1 MKFAFSEISIP
12 KRGSLAVALYA
23 DKTFSPTATLVDKK
37 TKGALSRALETSR
50 FTGKKGDFL
59 EIVAPNGL
67 DVSRVVLFGL
77 GETEKLTMTD
87 METLGGSLVKRL
99 NASGARSVT
108 IILDELNVEDFKTNE
123 AAAAVAGGAMLGSYR
138 FQKYKT
144 DIDEAAE
151 PTLARMTVSCKG
163 SATARKVFADIEA
176 LNEGVFM
183 TRDLVSEP
191 ANELYP
197 ESFAA
202 RCLELS
208 DMGVHVEILD
218 EAKMQR
224 LGMGA
229 LLGVGQGSRRD
240 SRLVVMQWN
249 GATTKKAG
257 RKPLAFVGKGVCF
270 DTGGIS
276 LKPGPG
282 MEEMKWDMGGAG
294 TVTGLMKAL
303 AGRKAKVN
311 AVGVIGLVE
320 NMPDGNAQRPGD
332 IVKSMSGQTIEILN
346 TDAEGRLVLADA
358 LWYTQDR
365 FKPEF
370 MIDLATLTGAII
382 VTLGHENAGLFSN
395 NDDLSDQLFAAGK
408 AVGEGVWRLPMSD
421 AYAKQTKSPIADL
434 QNIGTGG
441 RGAGSIVA
449 AEFLQKF
456 VNDTPWA
463 HLDIAGMA
471 WSKADKPITPK
482 GGTGYGVRLLDKFI
496 RDNYE
501 GK

>member
-87 METLGGSLVKRL
+87 MET
-99 NASGARSVT
+99 
-108 IILDELNVEDFKTNE
+108 
-123 AAAAVAGGAMLGSYR
+123 
-138 FQKYKT
+138 

-224 LGMGA
+224 LGRAPRCRAG
-229 LLGVGQGSRRD
+229 LPPRQPPRRH
-240 SRLVVMQWN
+240 
-249 GATTKKAG
+249 
-257 RKPLAFVGKGVCF
+257 
-270 DTGGIS
+270 
-276 LKPGPG
+276 
-282 MEEMKWDMGGAG
+282 
-294 TVTGLMKAL
+294 
-303 AGRKAKVN
+303 
-311 AVGVIGLVE
+311 AVE
-320 NMPDGNAQRPGD
+320 RRNDQ
-332 IVKSMSGQTIEILN
+332 
-346 TDAEGRLVLADA
+346 EGR
-358 LWYTQDR
+358 TQ
-365 FKPEF
+365 
-370 MIDLATLTGAII
+370 
-382 VTLGHENAGLFSN
+382 
-395 NDDLSDQLFAAGK
+395 AA
-408 AVGEGVWRLPMSD
+408 RL
-421 AYAKQTKSPIADL
+421 
-434 QNIGTGG
+434 
-441 RGAGSIVA
+441 R
-449 AEFLQKF
+449 
-456 VNDTPWA
+456 
-463 HLDIAGMA
+463 
-471 WSKADKPITPK
+471 
-482 GGTGYGVRLLDKFI
+482 R
-496 RDNYE
+496 
-501 GK
+501 